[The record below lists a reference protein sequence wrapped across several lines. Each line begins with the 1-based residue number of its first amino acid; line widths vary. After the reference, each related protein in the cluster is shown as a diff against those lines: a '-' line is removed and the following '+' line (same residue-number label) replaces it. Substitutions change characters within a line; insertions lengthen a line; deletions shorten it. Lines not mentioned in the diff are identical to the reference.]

1 MGIKQK
7 GCYNNLTEQID
18 MIETKIGEIRNSLA
32 DLKKT
37 FLETN
42 IEETAEEICQDEIDA
57 DAAAMEAVREIC
69 LESLLDIDSK
79 GDA

>member
-1 MGIKQK
+1 
-7 GCYNNLTEQID
+7 